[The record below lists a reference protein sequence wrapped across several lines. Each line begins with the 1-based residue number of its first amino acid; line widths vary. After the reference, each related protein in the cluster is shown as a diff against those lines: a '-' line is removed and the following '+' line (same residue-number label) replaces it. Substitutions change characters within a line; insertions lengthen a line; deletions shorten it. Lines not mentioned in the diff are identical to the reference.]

1 MMINT
6 SDQFGRN
13 AGRLWQTLEKYG
25 ALSKDQLQKNTQLR
39 PYEVDIAI
47 GWLAREGKISC
58 DNNMYQIGETNLT
71 HTIGT
76 NAGVIWESLHKQ
88 GESSIDVLTEETHL
102 PKHQI
107 YEAVGWLAREDK
119 LSFSTKE

>member
-13 AGRLWQTLEKYG
+13 AGRLWQTLEKHG

-39 PYEVDIAI
+39 PYEIDIAI
-47 GWLAREGKISC
+47 GWLAREGKISFE
-58 DNNMYQIGETNLT
+58 NNMYQIGQANLIDI
-71 HTIGT
+71 IGK

-88 GESSIDVLTEETHL
+88 CESSISGLTKETQL
-102 PKHQI
+102 PTHQI